1 MLSKKDLALELAS
14 SLQSFRPRTPADY
27 QLLVGYLTLANP
39 VKIEKGMSGPDVLF
53 PAVRSLIEM
62 GEEGGQAVLTA
73 FEGEEINPTQ
83 TAINIAFVVSETLG
97 IEESLE
103 ILKKQLEEEE
113 VSERGTELRH
123 RVLEILGALAVLP
136 EESKKQE
143 DESGEIAAIADTEIA
158 GVPKDETTIQP
169 PTESV
174 VMEKDETTDRLLD
187 ENSGESKQW
196 KDNAS
201 WILAISVLLGIAVV
215 VWFYWKR
222 P

>member
-1 MLSKKDLALELAS
+1 M
-14 SLQSFRPRTPADY
+14 
-27 QLLVGYLTLANP
+27 
-39 VKIEKGMSGPDVLF
+39 
-53 PAVRSLIEM
+53 
-62 GEEGGQAVLTA
+62 LTA